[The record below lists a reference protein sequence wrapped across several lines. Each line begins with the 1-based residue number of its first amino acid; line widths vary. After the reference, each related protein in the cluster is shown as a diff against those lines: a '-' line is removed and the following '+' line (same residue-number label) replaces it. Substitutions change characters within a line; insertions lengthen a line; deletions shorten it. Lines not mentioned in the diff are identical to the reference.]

1 MTNDHPA
8 HGYIGPWFN
17 IGLLF
22 VLVFS
27 AYSNTFQ
34 ATWHLDDYPN
44 IVRNAQLHIR
54 SIDFSSLLKTFFA
67 HPESS
72 RVLYRPIS
80 CLTFALNWYWGKD
93 NVVGYHVVN
102 LFIHFSTA
110 SILFL
115 TILNLLKSPNLKNKF
130 KNIQYPIA
138 FLSAAFWMLN
148 PIQTQ
153 AVTYIVQ
160 RMSSLSGMFY
170 ILGIYFYIKWKCSD
184 FQRNR
189 TLFFLGV
196 FMSFALSLGSK
207 ENSVTFPIA
216 LFLIEF
222 TFFKKPNQLNDS
234 KVFSR
239 AVLAIALSILIT
251 VTLAFLFMDKNPI
264 AYIDSL
270 YEKRPFSLLERVMT
284 QPRVILLY
292 LSLIFIP
299 LPNRLSIVHDV
310 VISRSLFEPW
320 TTFVSIVVILFLI
333 GFGLT
338 QLKKRPILGFG
349 LLFFFLNHLVEST
362 ILPLEMVFEHRNY
375 LPTMFLFFPISTAI
389 VMAVNYYREKKHLI
403 YLMEISFISI
413 LIISLCGMTYLR
425 NMVWTTEKTLWED
438 ALVKA
443 PKNAKPLQNMAAYYK
458 SIGQMDKALEL
469 YELSLSSYQERANQS
484 KSLSFNNM
492 GNIYLSKGEN
502 EKAIRY
508 YYKALHIY
516 PDQQRARF
524 NLVLA
529 LIKMG
534 KWEAALKHIDLIL
547 PTYYNHYNCLNLK
560 GYVLLKQKKP
570 KAAMLYFT
578 SALQIAPDDR
588 NVNLNAGIAL
598 GRMGNYQQGERYL
611 KRADQV
617 SSNDMIV
624 LLCIVEN
631 RLNAGDKLSAVKY
644 LANLRRLFSDDTIVT
659 FVKNISKDKS
669 AIPLSSDLLI
679 QFIQDQNG

>member
-1 MTNDHPA
+1 MNDKN
-8 HGYIGPWFN
+8 YILHRKAYTF
-17 IGLLF
+17 IFLF
-22 VLVFS
+22 TLTFLI
-27 AYSNTFQ
+27 YSNTFN
-34 ATWHLDDYPN
+34 ASWHFDDYPN
-44 IVRNAQLHIR
+44 ILDNSNLHIKNLQLKT
-54 SIDFSSLLKTFFA
+54 IYKTFFGR
-67 HPESS
+67 PGTVSDS
-72 RVLYRPIS
+72 LYRPVS
-80 CLTFALNWYWGKD
+80 CLTFALNWYFD
-93 NVVGYHVVN
+93 NKNVTGYHIVN
-102 LFIHFSTA
+102 ITIHFFTA

-115 TILNLLKSPNLKNKF
+115 TILNLLESPKLKNKF
-130 KNIQYPIA
+130 RNSQYPIA

-160 RMSSLSGMFY
+160 RMTSLAGMFY
-170 ILGIYFYIKWKCSD
+170 ILGIYLYLKGKCSD
-184 FQRNR
+184 SKGNR
-189 TLFFLGV
+189 TLLFLAV

-207 ENSVTFPIA
+207 ENAVVFP
-216 LFLIEF
+216 LSLLLIELV
-222 TFFKKPNQLNDS
+222 FFKEQKQLFDR
-234 KVFSR
+234 KVFSG
-239 AVLAIALSILIT
+239 AVIVIALSILVT
-251 VTLAFLFMDKNPI
+251 VTLAFMFMERNPI
-264 AYIDSL
+264 AYITSL

-292 LSLIFIP
+292 FSLIFFPIP
-299 LPNRLSIVHDV
+299 DRLSIVHDV

-320 TTFVSIVVILFLI
+320 TTFVSIAVVLFLI
-333 GFGLT
+333 GFGFT

-375 LPTMFLFFPISTAI
+375 LPTMFLFFPVSAAL
-389 VMAVNYYREKKHLI
+389 VKVANYYREKKHFI

-413 LIISLCGMTYLR
+413 LIICLCGMTYLR
-425 NMVWTTEKTLWED
+425 NMVWVTEKTLWED

-443 PKNAKPLQNMAAYYK
+443 PKNDKPLQNMAAYYN

-469 YELSLSSYQERANQS
+469 YELSLSSYQERPNQS

-492 GNIYLSKGEN
+492 GNIYLSKGEY

-524 NLVLA
+524 NMVLA

-547 PTYYNHYNCLNLK
+547 PTYYNHNHCLNLK

-570 KAAMLYFT
+570 KAAMQYFT
-578 SALQIAPDDR
+578 SALQMAPDDR

-598 GRMGNYQQGERYL
+598 GLMGNYQQGERYL

-631 RLNAGDKLSAVKY
+631 RLKAGDKLSAVKY
-644 LANLRRLFSDDTIVT
+644 LENLRRLFSADTVVT

>member
-8 HGYIGPWFN
+8 HGYIWPCFN

-22 VLVFS
+22 GLVFC
-27 AYSNTFQ
+27 AYSGTFQ
-34 ATWHLDDYPN
+34 AAWHLDDYPN
-44 IVRNAQLHIR
+44 IVRNAQLHLR
-54 SIDFSSLLKTFFA
+54 SIDSSSLLETFFA

-93 NVVGYHVVN
+93 NVVGYHIVN

-130 KNIQYPIA
+130 RNSQYPIA
-138 FLSAAFWMLN
+138 FLTAAFWMLN

-184 FQRNR
+184 SQRNR
-189 TLFFLGV
+189 TLLLLAV
-196 FMSFALSLGSK
+196 FMSFAFSLGSK
-207 ENSVTFPIA
+207 ENAVTFPIA

-222 TFFKKPNQLNDS
+222 TFFKESNQLNDR

-239 AVLAIALSILIT
+239 AVLAIALTILIT
-251 VTLAFLFMDKNPI
+251 VTLAFLFMEKNPI
-264 AYIDSL
+264 SYIESL

-292 LSLIFIP
+292 LSLILFP

-362 ILPLEMVFEHRNY
+362 ILPLEMVYEHRNY
-375 LPTMFLFFPISTAI
+375 LPTMFLFFPVSAAL
-389 VMAVNYYREKKHLI
+389 VRVANYYRDKKRFI
-403 YLMEISFISI
+403 YLMEISFVSI
-413 LIISLCGMTYLR
+413 LIISLCGMTCLR
-425 NMVWTTEKTLWED
+425 NMVWATEKTLWED

-469 YELSLSSYQERANQS
+469 YELSLSSYQERPNQS

-492 GNIYLSKGEN
+492 GNIYLSKGEY

-534 KWEAALKHIDLIL
+534 KWKAALKHIDLIL

-560 GYVLLKQKKP
+560 GYVLLKQNEP
-570 KAAMLYFT
+570 KAAMQYFT
-578 SALQIAPDDR
+578 RALQIAPDDR
-588 NVNLNAGIAL
+588 NVNLNAGIAMGL
-598 GRMGNYQQGERYL
+598 MGNYQQGERYL
-611 KRADQV
+611 KKADQV

-631 RLNAGDKLSAVKY
+631 RLKAEDKLSAAKY
-644 LANLRRLFSDDTIVT
+644 MKNLRRLFSDNTIVT

-669 AIPLSSDLLI
+669 AIPLSNDLLI